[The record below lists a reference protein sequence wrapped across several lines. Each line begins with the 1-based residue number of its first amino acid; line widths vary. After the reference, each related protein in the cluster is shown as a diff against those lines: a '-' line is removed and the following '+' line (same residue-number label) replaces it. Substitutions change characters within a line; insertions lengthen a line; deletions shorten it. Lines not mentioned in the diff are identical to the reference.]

1 MADHTSGQLE
11 FLVLGHSPEGAT
23 GWPHPVTISVH
34 PRGKTTL
41 LNFSMGPHIVNV
53 GGQRSVTQVI
63 LDGELDET
71 YAEEFDACE
80 ARWLVPHLA
89 RLAAGEKV
97 TGRALIKAY
106 ESKFGH
112 RPRTERSADYTV

>member
-1 MADHTSGQLE
+1 MAHDDREQLE
-11 FLVLGHSPEGAT
+11 FMVLGHSPEGAV

-53 GGQRSVTQVI
+53 GGQRSVSQVI
-63 LDGELDET
+63 LDGGLDEK

-80 ARWLVPHLA
+80 ARWLVPYLA
-89 RLAAGEKV
+89 RLASGEKI
-97 TGRALIKAY
+97 TADALITAY
-106 ESKFGH
+106 ESRFDR
-112 RPRTERSADYTV
+112 RPRREISADYSF